1 MLVTFFIP
9 TAKYLIRSNLRK
21 EGDICVH
28 AVRKKK
34 EHHGGEAMVAEDTDG
49 AGYTESAVWKQ

>member
-9 TAKYLIRSNLRK
+9 TAKYLIRSNLRR
-21 EGDICVH
+21 EGYIFVH
-28 AVRKKK
+28 AVRRKK

-49 AGYTESAVWKQ
+49 AGYTASAVWKQ